1 MPASLYL
8 QNQRGIILENVQMV
22 FPGSPPVIALQDI
35 SLTIRDKE
43 FLAIVGP
50 SGCGKSTLLRLVA
63 GLLQPTEGE
72 IVVHS
77 KHPSQAQR
85 DVEFGFVFQDAVLF
99 PWLTALQNVILPVEI
114 LGKRSPLPVQEVEG
128 VARQL
133 LADVRLH
140 GFEAHYPEQLSGGM
154 RQRVS
159 LARALVYQPSTLL
172 MDEPFGALDE
182 ITRDSL
188 NLLLLEVWEK
198 NRATVIFVTH
208 SISEA
213 LFLADRVVVLSP
225 RPGRITTIVDVPL
238 SRPRTFDMRFLPEFT
253 FLAAELRK
261 LLQLPAEV
269 YES

>member
-1 MPASLYL
+1 
-8 QNQRGIILENVQMV
+8 MV
-22 FPGSPPVIALQDI
+22 FPGNPPLVALQDI
-35 SLTIRDKE
+35 SLTIKDKE
-43 FLAIVGP
+43 FLVIVGP

-63 GLLQPTEGE
+63 GLLQPAGGK
-72 IVVHS
+72 IVVHGKS
-77 KHPSQAQR
+77 PARAQR
-85 DVEFGFVFQDAVLF
+85 DVEFGFVFQEAVLF

-114 LGKRSPLPVQEVEG
+114 LGQRSPLPVQEAEAA
-128 VARQL
+128 ARQL

-159 LARALVYQPSTLL
+159 LARALVYRPSTLL

-238 SRPRTFDMRFLPEFT
+238 SRPRSFNMRFLPEFT
-253 FLAAELRK
+253 KLTAELRH
-261 LLQLPAEV
+261 LLQSPENV
-269 YES
+269 HEN

>member
-1 MPASLYL
+1 
-8 QNQRGIILENVQMV
+8 MV
-22 FPGSPPVIALQDI
+22 FPGNPPVVALQDI
-35 SLTIRDKE
+35 SLTIKDKE
-43 FLAIVGP
+43 FLALVGP

-63 GLLQPTEGE
+63 GLLKPTGGK

-77 KHPSQAQR
+77 KSPSQAQV
-85 DVEFGFVFQDAVLF
+85 DVEFGFVFQEAVLF

-114 LGKRSPLPVQEVEG
+114 LGQRSPLSVQEAEVA
-128 VARQL
+128 ARQL

-238 SRPRTFDMRFLPEFT
+238 SRPRTFSMRFLPEFT
-253 FLAAELRK
+253 RLTAELRH
-261 LLQLPAEV
+261 LLQPPEDV
-269 YES
+269 HEN